1 MGQMSERINKPIST
15 EELERRWAAIRVA
28 MEEQGVDVLLMQNNN
43 DHMGGYT
50 KYVTDIPATNGY
62 PVTIVFPR
70 DDAMTQVNQGP
81 FDMVKD
87 LDVNGS
93 DGVHRGVKTL
103 MTTPSY
109 ACAPFT
115 REYDPMLACKALE
128 PYKDGT
134 IGLVGTYQMSFAM
147 VDYVKRQFPKAT
159 YIEASDLVDQI
170 KVIKSDEEINLI
182 RGTAKQQVAS
192 MKAVINEIR
201 PGMKDSDVA
210 AVALHAG
217 HDLGS
222 EQGVYLCQSW
232 QIGSPTAI
240 GPRHNQDRVIQEGD
254 SFNMLVE
261 NNGAGGYFTEIGRT
275 IVLGAATQEQ
285 HDELSFTLEAQRF
298 TLDLMQP
305 GTPCAEIWDK
315 YNAFMVENDRDP
327 ESRLYCHGQGYEMVE
342 RPLIRKDETMTIAK
356 NMNLVCHPGYVR
368 GNVYSWICDNY
379 IIGSNG
385 PGDSIHEMPQ
395 EIFEVG

>member
-50 KYVTDIPATNGY
+50 KYVTDVPATNGY
-62 PVTIVFPR
+62 PVTIVFPL

-232 QIGSPTAI
+232 QVGSPAAI